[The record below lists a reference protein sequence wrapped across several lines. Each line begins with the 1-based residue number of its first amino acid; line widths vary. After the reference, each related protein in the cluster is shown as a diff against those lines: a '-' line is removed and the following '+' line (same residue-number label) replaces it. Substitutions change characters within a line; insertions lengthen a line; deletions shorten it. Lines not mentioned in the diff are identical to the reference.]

1 MACLHQATNIL
12 EVVLAKKKSDPD
24 VFWTSERTENCKQ
37 RQWCNVHNVAFAGI
51 QTDHD
56 DSNIC
61 ASHTVHKHMVSFSEL
76 LSTKSDSLAAHFLCG
91 NPAANNNFKSSTKP
105 PDRGMEASW
114 GSRFEAA
121 TSPLTPWQELPPTW
135 KWIMG
140 TPLFFPWDASLNLR
154 GTNWLMWAHLLQLV
168 MLWFSLLILSDN
180 QRLSSNCCITL
191 QECMYQAN
199 LLKVPILLNWKSY
212 FEMPMWLPW
221 FTGIVTPG
229 LWNSNPDVR
238 SPNSHASRII
248 TK

>member
-1 MACLHQATNIL
+1 MTLG
-12 EVVLAKKKSDPD
+12 KKKSNSNHSNNELPGFLRILQQDVPNKPDPSCLAAKTVRLDTWGAALTILTSLKQWLACIRQLTSWKWSWQTKISDPD

-51 QTDHD
+51 QRIHD
-56 DSNIC
+56 DSTIC
-61 ASHTVHKHMVSFSEL
+61 AKHTVHKHIVSFSEL

-154 GTNWLMWAHLLQLV
+154 GTNWLMWVHLLQLV
-168 MLWFSLLILSDN
+168 M
-180 QRLSSNCCITL
+180 
-191 QECMYQAN
+191 
-199 LLKVPILLNWKSY
+199 
-212 FEMPMWLPW
+212 
-221 FTGIVTPG
+221 
-229 LWNSNPDVR
+229 
-238 SPNSHASRII
+238 
-248 TK
+248 